1 MATKTYKPPTYPFT
15 QPGNYTPVVQ
25 PTIFQNAGANNA
37 ANGAVG
43 ISGMLSN
50 VTQDTEPLVPEGV
63 ASNRRSIQPSSPTV
77 APTQQFADG
86 GTKADKKANTV
97 MAGPATVKPWNK
109 SAPAP
114 KPVAV
119 EVPVEREE
127 VTWNPPT
134 PVAVSAD
141 TEEYTGTPP
150 DSPGPAIDNRVLE
163 ELIRRVLEGRPNDV
177 LNATRDQT
185 LGLLQDPTMG
195 FNREEYVSRG
205 IQQYDQNVSDAN
217 ELLRR
222 TLAPTMNTGQSRDE
236 LARFVLD
243 NAFGRSVRDSELQG
257 EALDTHSNMIY
268 DALKQGRETAGAEDA
283 AYSIDVEALTKGAD
297 ASLGADT
304 LATKQWGDYQDRILT
319 REVEAGRIALEDRKI
334 LQQAYEFKSKLDWDK
349 EATRL
354 GLDDKERDRIWQSV
368 ENLRDREVELAKI
381 TESARQFDDELEWMQ
396 EAERRGWD
404 HDLAKMAWQEAENQ
418 KDREHDEWM
427 LEAEQEFAE
436 KGLNLTAIL
445 SEIEYM
451 LPEQQADV
459 LNDLALRAGITW
471 TDENG
476 VVHQGLRPVPETE
489 GDKLATI
496 SQTIISGG
504 SVGGADAIRFA
515 NAVLSGNVP
524 EGASVVTALPT
535 ITEWTKEGENRWKL
549 TQAAKTLVSE
559 GGYFVDPVSKRVY
572 KIVGQHDNSDRHS
585 AGSIQLKDIVTGT
598 VYSYSNGWKDTP
610 DNGGSIT
617 NSLPT
622 AAYDATEEGAAG
634 GAGTKVR
641 RDLSPGSDPTEEE
654 EVEAVTGTRKTPVRR
669 SL

>member
-1 MATKTYKPPTYPFT
+1 
-15 QPGNYTPVVQ
+15 
-25 PTIFQNAGANNA
+25 
-37 ANGAVG
+37 
-43 ISGMLSN
+43 
-50 VTQDTEPLVPEGV
+50 
-63 ASNRRSIQPSSPTV
+63 
-77 APTQQFADG
+77 
-86 GTKADKKANTV
+86 
-97 MAGPATVKPWNK
+97 
-109 SAPAP
+109 
-114 KPVAV
+114 
-119 EVPVEREE
+119 
-127 VTWNPPT
+127 
-134 PVAVSAD
+134 
-141 TEEYTGTPP
+141 
-150 DSPGPAIDNRVLE
+150 
-163 ELIRRVLEGRPNDV
+163 
-177 LNATRDQT
+177 
-185 LGLLQDPTMG
+185 MG
-195 FNREEYVSRG
+195 FNREDYVSRG
-205 IQQYDQNVSDAN
+205 LQQYDQNVSDAN

-334 LQQAYEFKSKLDWDK
+334 LQQAYEFDSKLEWDK

-451 LPEQQADV
+451 LPEQQADI
-459 LNDLALRAGITW
+459 LKELALRAGVTW

-476 VVHQGLRPVPETE
+476 EVHQGLRPVPETE
-489 GDKLATI
+489 ADQLATI
-496 SQTIISGG
+496 SQTIISGD
-504 SVGGADAIRFA
+504 SVGGADAMRFA
-515 NAVLSGNVP
+515 EAVLAGNVP
-524 EGASVVTALPT
+524 EGVSVVTVLPT
-535 ITEWTKEGENRWKL
+535 ITEWETEDGKNRWRL
-549 TQAAKTLVSE
+549 TPQAKALGE
-559 GGYFVDPVSKRVY
+559 GGGYYVDPVSKRVY
-572 KIVGQHDNSDRHS
+572 QIVGSTDTGKRHD

-610 DNGGSIT
+610 DNSGSIT
-617 NSLPT
+617 KSLPT
-622 AAYDATEEGAAG
+622 ATY
-634 GAGTKVR
+634 
-641 RDLSPGSDPTEEE
+641 DPTEEE
-654 EVEAVTGTRKTPVRR
+654 TEEEDKKVRR